1 MLASGAAFLQA
12 LTDFRQECVYQALHR
27 PHEDVRLYEF
37 TKRLRKAKDVHNA
50 PAVDTTVGA
59 AKTAPTAPSGN
70 TAGSATIG
78 RKGGAADNQ
87 PSDKQPHEGLPP
99 LPSKGEAG

>member
-1 MLASGAAFLQA
+1 MLASGAAFLHA

-37 TKRLRKAKDVHNA
+37 AEKVRKARGVYDI
-50 PAVDTTVGA
+50 PALDTSVGA
-59 AKTAPTAPSGN
+59 AKTAPVALTRS

-78 RKGGAADNQ
+78 MEGGAADNQ
-87 PSDKQPHEGLPP
+87 PSDKEPHDDLPP